1 MSITRRG
8 ALAVLGA
15 GLATALAACGG
26 GSAGSTAT
34 APSAAPSSA
43 AASSSAAAASPK
55 VVAATSW
62 EGGLAKAAGATDI
75 TVIAPASLMHA
86 PDYDPKPA
94 DLAAVADAD
103 YVLYADFEGF
113 AGKLKEATGSK
124 AELISMKLENTPGAI
139 RSEVMRLAEKFG
151 TMPAADAWMATFDTE
166 YAKLSGDLKKMTAA
180 NPPTVVSQ
188 AFMGYWAAD
197 FAGLKVAGAYGPQ
210 QITPAELAKLTAAKP
225 TLVIANAH
233 MPGDPEISG
242 ATKITLINYPGEDLD
257 MLTVFRTN
265 ADLLMKA
272 TMQS

>member
-15 GLATALAACGG
+15 GLATALTACGG
-26 GSAGSTAT
+26 GSAGSTAA

-43 AASSSAAAASPK
+43 APSSAAAASPK

-75 TVIAPASLMHA
+75 TVIAPANLMHA

-124 AELISMKLENTPGAI
+124 AELVSMQLENTPGAI
-139 RSEVMRLAEKFG
+139 RTAVMMLAEKFG
-151 TMPAADAWMATFDTE
+151 TMPAAEAWMTAFDTE
-166 YAKLSGDLKKMTAA
+166 YAKLSGDVKKMTAA
-180 NPPTVVSQ
+180 NPPTVVAQ

-225 TLVIANAH
+225 AMVIANAH
-233 MPGDPEISG
+233 MPGDPEIAG
-242 ATKITLINYPGEDLD
+242 AEKVTLINYPGEDLD

-265 ADLLMKA
+265 ADMLMKA
-272 TMQS
+272 TMGR